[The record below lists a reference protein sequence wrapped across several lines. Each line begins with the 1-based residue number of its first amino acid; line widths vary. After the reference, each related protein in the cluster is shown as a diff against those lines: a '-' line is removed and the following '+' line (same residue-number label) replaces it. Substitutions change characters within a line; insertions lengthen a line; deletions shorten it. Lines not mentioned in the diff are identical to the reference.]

1 MKNRLFTLLPGQSWQ
16 SRSRLI
22 VRFSLILPPT
32 LILSLFLTTATIL
45 AHDKNK
51 LHKNVIEAI
60 ALFKDKDP
68 GIKKFFDNSYGY
80 AIFPKVGKGGIGI
93 GAAAGRGEVYEKG
106 ELVGTAR
113 LTQVNIGLQLGGQV
127 YSEIVFF
134 KSEKDLDVFRK
145 SRLKLSAQ
153 VSAVAAAS
161 GAAANAN
168 YSHGVVIFTIA
179 RYGLMYEATIGG
191 QRFKFKPL

>member
-1 MKNRLFTLLPGQSWQ
+1 MKNRLFILLPGQSRQ

-32 LILSLFLTTATIL
+32 LILSLFLTTAAIL

-60 ALFKDKDP
+60 ALFKEKDP

-80 AIFPKVGKGGIGI
+80 AIFPRVGKGGIGI

-106 ELVGTAR
+106 ELIGTAR

-153 VSAVAAAS
+153 VSAVAASS

-179 RYGLMYEATIGG
+179 RSGLMYEATIGG

>member
-1 MKNRLFTLLPGQSWQ
+1 MKNRLFSLLPGQSRQ
-16 SRSRLI
+16 SRGRLI

-32 LILSLFLTTATIL
+32 LILSLFLTSATIL

-60 ALFKDKDP
+60 ALFKEKDP
-68 GIKKFFDNSYGY
+68 GIEKFFDNSYGY
-80 AIFPKVGKGGIGI
+80 AIFPRVGKGGIGI

-106 ELVGTAR
+106 ELIGTAR
-113 LTQVNIGLQLGGQV
+113 LIQVNIGLQLGGQV

-153 VSAVAAAS
+153 VSAVAASS

-179 RYGLMYEATIGG
+179 RSGLMYEATIGG